1 MVNLQSA
8 DSRREFLKK
17 AVALGGVTALAACVE
32 RRDVESPTGGGE
44 GAPERPDGQ
53 HEWGE
58 FSSTDEY
65 GNANPPKHHV
75 LRFLSLPGD
84 GTPTAEDREVLE
96 SALTTLEEAYSWSNT
111 GLFFTVGY
119 SSAYF
124 DRFGVEESPIAEPVP
139 LAEFEDPEL
148 EEYDIAIHFASDH
161 PEALLEAEQA
171 MLDEERDTVNDV
183 EVTDRISDVVAEP
196 STEYPDRRTGFVGEG
211 LPKKFVSELD
221 EELGDKIPEEAPLMM
236 GFESVLDGNQATE
249 GRITISDGRFSGGS
263 TMQVSALSIDME
275 QWWYQDDRW
284 QRIAKMFSPAH
295 AEEEMVE
302 GVGNN
307 LSEDVDP
314 EDSEDPVETA
324 RTTGVVGHAQ
334 KMKDARED
342 GEPLILRRDFDTID
356 QDDTG
361 VHFVSHQASI
371 DAFVKTRTKMNGAD
385 VAAESSVGARTN
397 NGILQYLETGRR
409 GNYLLP
415 PQSLRAFPEP

>member
-1 MVNLQSA
+1 MVNLQST

-32 RRDVESPTGGGE
+32 RRDVESPAGGGE
-44 GAPERPDGQ
+44 GALSALTGSTN
-53 HEWGE
+53 GV
-58 FSSTDEY
+58 SSVPLMST
-65 GNANPPKHHV
+65 
-75 LRFLSLPGD
+75 
-84 GTPTAEDREVLE
+84 GTRTRRNTTYFDSSAFQVTAPTAEDREVLE

-124 DRFGVEESPIAEPVP
+124 DRFGVEESPIAEPVL

-314 EDSEDPVETA
+314 EDSEIRLKQLA
-324 RTTGVVGHAQ
+324 RRVLLGT
-334 KMKDARED
+334 
-342 GEPLILRRDFDTID
+342 RR
-356 QDDTG
+356 
-361 VHFVSHQASI
+361 
-371 DAFVKTRTKMNGAD
+371 R
-385 VAAESSVGARTN
+385 
-397 NGILQYLETGRR
+397 
-409 GNYLLP
+409 
-415 PQSLRAFPEP
+415 